1 MFHTAVISLI
11 WPVNTISNRMFC
23 SVRSATDK
31 SFIFFGKVIANQKI
45 PTIFAKEGDVTEQ
58 HCNAW
63 NSDISLLHAPH
74 ELGDGNV

>member
-23 SVRSATDK
+23 LARSATQK
-31 SFIFFGKVIANQKI
+31 FYFFGKVIANKKI
-45 PTIFAKEGDVTEQ
+45 PTIFAKEGDITKQ
-58 HCNAW
+58 HYNAW